1 MREGRRTDE
10 DVGHGAL
17 VGLLVE
23 VVLDRVALVEL
34 IEPALTGAISTEDLY
49 KR

>member
-1 MREGRRTDE
+1 MREKRRTDE

-34 IEPALTGAISTEDLY
+34 IESARTPGVSTGLWG
-49 KR
+49 